1 MLHARTVMARRARTV
16 GARGLTNLRVAC
28 VKESAAGEARVA
40 LVPKDVA
47 ALIKAGAGVS
57 IETNAGA
64 AAGLTDAMYTEA
76 GATIVS
82 KEDAWKS
89 DLVVKVTP
97 PTSAE
102 AEDVGDRMI
111 AGMLSGRQNETLV
124 SQLAKQGSFA

>member
-1 MLHARTVMARRARTV
+1 
-16 GARGLTNLRVAC
+16 
-28 VKESAAGEARVA
+28 
-40 LVPKDVA
+40 
-47 ALIKAGAGVS
+47 
-57 IETNAGA
+57 
-64 AAGLTDAMYTEA
+64 MYTEA